1 LPGHIS
7 AKLKTISRFL
17 FYIFAAA
24 KIMMIYITRKEHFNA
39 AHKMYRDEWSA
50 EKNNEVFGKCANP
63 NWHGH
68 NYNLFVTIK
77 GEITHATGY
86 LMDLKELKIIINEH
100 VIEKLDHKNI
110 NLDVEFMKGKMA
122 STELLCIEIFNQL
135 KAPIEAYPG
144 VFLHSVKL
152 YETENNSAEYF
163 GD

>member
-1 LPGHIS
+1 
-7 AKLKTISRFL
+7 
-17 FYIFAAA
+17 
-24 KIMMIYITRKEHFNA
+24 
-39 AHKMYRDEWSA
+39 MYREEWSA
-50 EKNNEVFGKCANP
+50 EKNAEVFGKCANP

-68 NYNLFVTIK
+68 NYNLFVTVK
-77 GEITHATGY
+77 GEVTQATGY
-86 LMDLKELKIIINEH
+86 LIDLKELKVIINDR

-110 NLDVEFMKGKMA
+110 NMDVDFMAGKMA

-135 KAPIEAYPG
+135 KSPIEAYPG